1 MLMVSIVDN
10 SEKDIA
16 QLQAMLEDAFRH
28 AGTVC
33 AIRVYRS
40 GIELVRSTDSCD
52 ILFMD
57 IQMERLD
64 GMETA
69 RILRKLGSEAQL
81 IFTSRKVEL
90 AILGYEVD
98 AIDFLMKPLTPAA
111 VNAAVEKALKRL
123 ASRGGISL
131 ALKLP
136 TGIVSVSSNDVAY
149 VEVFDHNLIYHT
161 VKGEYNIRGRLSD
174 VSELL
179 EREGFLVCS
188 RSFLVNSR
196 FLSGIGTDHVTVG
209 DVRIPVSKSHRR
221 EILNRFSALQER

>member
-16 QLQAMLEDAFRH
+16 QLQAMLEDAFRRT
-28 AGTVC
+28 GTVC
-33 AIRVYRS
+33 TIRVYRS

-57 IQMERLD
+57 IQLDRLD
-64 GMETA
+64 GIETA

-98 AIDFLMKPLTPAA
+98 AIDFLMKPLTAGAVGAA
-111 VNAAVEKALKRL
+111 VDKALKRL
-123 ASRGGISL
+123 ESRGGVWL

-136 TGIVSVSSNDVAY
+136 TGIVSISSNDIAY

-161 VKGEYNIRGRLSD
+161 VKGEYNVRGRLCD

-179 EREGFLVCS
+179 DRERFLTCS

-196 FLSGIGTDHVTVG
+196 FLSGIGADYVMVG
-209 DVRIPVSKSHRR
+209 NVRIPVSKSRR
-221 EILNRFSALQER
+221 KDILSRFPSFQEG